1 MADATQR
8 KRFNRKV
15 SRRVE
20 KGFISEREAQW
31 HFVRGNSSSWVPLQR
46 LRFDVQQQTSDPVE
60 TQPWQYKGEGKGG
73 SLGVSVGSSRIV
85 AADAGNAHCQALEKV
100 IPDAPNAY
108 TKKDVQLMFDNGYFR
123 YPETPF
129 WNGKDIWQ
137 VKRGT
142 HCLWKNV
149 PVGKRG
155 GQSTKVEFFHGEVQG
170 WDGDEAIV
178 S

>member
-1 MADATQR
+1 MADATQQL
-8 KRFNRKV
+8 
-15 SRRVE
+15 SRRVKSG
-20 KGFISEREAQW
+20 KGSGIISDEEAQLK
-31 HFVRGNSSSWVPLQR
+31 FLRGSSSSEAPL
-46 LRFDVQQQTSDPVE
+46 DVQQQTSEPVA
-60 TQPWQYKGEGKGG
+60 PRRYKGEGKGG

-108 TKKDVQLMFDNGYFR
+108 TEKDVQAMFDTGYFR

-137 VKRGT
+137 VERGT

-149 PVGKRG
+149 PAGKRG
-155 GQSTKVEFFHGEVQG
+155 GESTKVEFFHGEVHG
-170 WDGDEAIV
+170 WEGENCII